1 MSQNQILDY
10 KGVFGMERRKFIAQV
25 GAGAALGMTAACGSS
40 QTALE
45 GAPAVQ
51 TAPRVNWRLASSFPR
66 SLDTIYGGAETL
78 ANRVKE
84 LTEGRFNIRIYPGG
98 EIAPALAV
106 LDTVQKG
113 AVQIGHTASYYY
125 KGKHPALSFDCA
137 IPFGLT
143 SRQQMAWT
151 YHGGGLEIMRKV
163 FAEFNMLHL
172 PGGNTGCQMGG
183 WFRNEMNS
191 LADVKS
197 LKMRIP
203 GLGGEVLSEMGAT
216 VQVLGGGDIYP
227 ALERGA
233 IDATEWVGPYDD
245 EKLGFYKVAK
255 NYYYP
260 GWWEPGPSL
269 SFLINKDAWDKLP
282 KLYQEALEVAAAEA
296 NVEMLAKYDA
306 KNPPALT
313 RLLSQGVNM
322 KPFPKDIMTEA
333 RKVTLDLMSQLVAK
347 NPLYKEVYDNWS
359 KFKEES
365 DRWMGTAEFAY
376 AQFMHGT

>member
-1 MSQNQILDY
+1 
-10 KGVFGMERRKFIAQV
+10 MERRKFIAQV

-40 QTALE
+40 QTNVE

-66 SLDTIYGGAETL
+66 SLDTIYGAAETL
-78 ANRVKE
+78 AKRVEE
-84 LTEGRFNIRIYPGG
+84 LTEGRFTIRVYPGG
-98 EIAPALAV
+98 EMVPALQV
-106 LDTVQKG
+106 LDAVQKG
-113 AVQIGHTASYYY
+113 TVQIGHTAGYYY
-125 KGKHPALSFDCA
+125 KGKHPALSFDCS
-137 IPFGLT
+137 IPFGMT
-143 SRQQMAWT
+143 ARQQIAWI
-151 YHGGGLEIMRKV
+151 YQGGGLEKMRKV
-163 FAEFNMLHL
+163 FAQFNMINL

-183 WFRNEMNS
+183 WFRKELNS
-191 LADVKS
+191 LADVRA

-203 GLGGEVLSEMGAT
+203 GLGGEVMSEMGAT

-269 SFLINKDAWDKLP
+269 SFLINQGAWDKLP
-282 KLYQEALEVAAAEA
+282 KTYQNALSVAAAEA
-296 NVEMLAKYDA
+296 DLEMVAKYDA

-313 RLLSQGVNM
+313 RLLDQGVTLR
-322 KPFPKDIMTEA
+322 PFPDDIMTEA
-333 RKVTLDLMSQLVAK
+333 RKVTRDLMSQLVAS
-347 NPLYKEVYDNWS
+347 NSLYKEVYDHWS

-365 DRWMGTAEFAY
+365 DRWMATAEFAY
-376 AQFMHGT
+376 SKFMLGG